1 MNYQT
6 YDMSVAGSVGVP
18 TLTTY
23 LIDTPDGLLIEERPL
38 VLICPGGGYSH
49 VSVREGEFLALQFLA
64 AGFHAAVLRYS
75 VAPAVYPAQLL
86 ELAKAVKLLRRHAK
100 EWRIAADRILVQGS
114 SAGGHLAAS
123 LGCFWREDFLW
134 RTVDAKNAEEL
145 RPDGMILSYPVIT
158 AGEFA
163 HRDSFVN
170 LLGDRYEELR
180 GRMSLEEQVSE
191 DTPPTFLWHTYED
204 QAVPVENSL
213 LFMQA
218 LRRAGVPFEGH
229 IYPRGC
235 HGIGLG
241 TELTCSVGGKEL
253 QPEVSTWIGLAATF
267 VKNL

>member
-1 MNYQT
+1 
-6 YDMSVAGSVGVP
+6 
-18 TLTTY
+18 
-23 LIDTPDGLLIEERPL
+23 
-38 VLICPGGGYSH
+38 
-49 VSVREGEFLALQFLA
+49 
-64 AGFHAAVLRYS
+64 
-75 VAPAVYPAQLL
+75 
-86 ELAKAVKLLRRHAK
+86 
-100 EWRIAADRILVQGS
+100 
-114 SAGGHLAAS
+114 
-123 LGCFWREDFLW
+123 
-134 RTVDAKNAEEL
+134 
-145 RPDGMILSYPVIT
+145 
-158 AGEFA
+158 
-163 HRDSFVN
+163 
-170 LLGDRYEELR
+170 
-180 GRMSLEEQVSE
+180 MSLEEQVSE